1 MSGGAT
7 SFTNRMLFTA
17 VLALFTLA
25 LWRSTRNLWIATRET
40 ANRQKCDTEI
50 LQRAYIAVAP
60 RGIHLLYQGDKLI
73 GHVSIINAGNLPARN
88 VSWFIGIK
96 ISASGNEAHF
106 PLKSGAGNIVI
117 SPRAEAE
124 RGSSEYVVLQD
135 VLTAAGN
142 TPDKTKQNPVFMYV
156 WGIVEYHD
164 GFTSPRTT
172 KFCHRYNWINQG
184 RAGSPM
190 YEISHRFARYH
201 EHGDDAD

>member
-25 LWRSTRNLWIATRET
+25 LWRSTRNLRIATRET

-117 SPRAEAE
+117 SPELRPNVGRRSTLFCKTCLPQ
-124 RGSSEYVVLQD
+124 RGTLPTKRSKIPSSCMCGGSLNITTVLL
-135 VLTAAGN
+135 VA
-142 TPDKTKQNPVFMYV
+142 
-156 WGIVEYHD
+156 
-164 GFTSPRTT
+164 
-172 KFCHRYNWINQG
+172 
-184 RAGSPM
+184 
-190 YEISHRFARYH
+190 
-201 EHGDDAD
+201 